1 MGTIVQVKKDGA
13 VFLLRSTTLKD
24 PQAILCAVDHADVHY
39 TLGTERAKRDLKE
52 HGIEPASDHER
63 FTFTINL

>member
-1 MGTIVQVKKDGA
+1 MRTIVRVNKGGT
-13 VFLLRSTTLKD
+13 VFLLCSTTLKD

-39 TLGTERAKRDLKE
+39 TLGTERAERDRKD
-52 HGIEPASDHER
+52 HGIVPSDDQR